1 MTTKTDSPVPDSSRE
16 LFAMLV
22 QRARDGVVIA
32 QDNRYVFANPAM
44 TEMTGYSAEELHASA
59 LLHLFV
65 PEERETLLARLQARL
80 RGESAPLLYE
90 TIFLCKDGSRKPV
103 EVSASLIEYH
113 GRPATLGI
121 LRDISERKRVETELL
136 RKTAELETIFSVF
149 PDMYFRF
156 DGEGTFL
163 DCKMGLSED
172 YFLPP
177 EVFLGKRGRD
187 IMPEEVAT
195 VLDEALKEVSATRKM
210 VLREYSLPIQGE
222 TQFYE
227 ARFVPLHESET
238 IAIIRNITTKHKAH
252 DALRHAHE
260 FQRQILETAATAV
273 FILDT
278 TGVVTMV
285 NQAFCSITGFDRDD
299 VLNKPWRALC
309 GSVRSE
315 LCALLESAPR
325 EPIRQRQT
333 RIFNR
338 DGRELMVLSN
348 INPYHDE
355 GGAILGW
362 IVSFVD
368 VTPLE
373 QARRAAEELARMK
386 SEFLANMSHEIRTPL
401 NGIIGMTGLLLD
413 SPLAGEYRESVES
426 IRACG
431 ETLLGLINDVLD
443 FSSLE
448 AGKIVLERIAF
459 NPREIL
465 DSVRDILEKTTRE
478 KELTARILVA
488 PEVPS
493 RLWGD
498 PTRIRQLLLNFASN
512 AVKFTSSGGYTL
524 ELHVENVDNDFY
536 SLCFQ
541 VTDTGIGIPPEQMHR
556 LFHSFSQVDASTTRR
571 FGGTGLGLVICK
583 RLADLLGGTVEAES
597 CPGKGSTFRF
607 RITLA
612 AAPEPPAK
620 EERLVPYM
628 QEAAAPVCSLRIL
641 LAEDNAVNRK
651 VALRILERAGHRVD
665 VAANGMEALE
675 TFSLFPYDLIL
686 MDCQMPEMDGFAAA
700 RRIRAAEVPDKR
712 HTPIIAMTAFAM
724 EDDRKR
730 CLAEGMDDYL
740 SKPIRSAELLDCV
753 RRWGR
758 KLAPSRVDS
767 TPAAV
772 EPAESP
778 LPPARP
784 GAETTDAPPFDLD
797 VLRAAVEG
805 SEEILR
811 ELIQTFLDDTQRRLA
826 FLHHALE
833 NHNATLLHLHSHT
846 IKGASLQFHALRLSE
861 LAGQLES
868 RVAEIA
874 SPELHPTLARL
885 ETEWERVRKGLETYL
900 TREETEKGRTPP

>member
-1 MTTKTDSPVPDSSRE
+1 
-16 LFAMLV
+16 MLV
-22 QRARDGVVIA
+22 RRARDGIVIV
-32 QDNRYVFANPAM
+32 QDDRYVFANPAM
-44 TEMTGYSAEELHASA
+44 TELTGYSAEEIRATA
-59 LLHLFV
+59 LPHLFV

-80 RGESAPLLYE
+80 RGESVLSLYE

-121 LRDISERKRVETELL
+121 LRDIGERKRVEAKLL
-136 RKTAELETIFSVF
+136 RKTAELETLFSVF

-163 DCKMGLSED
+163 DCKMGFGEFF
-172 YFLPP
+172 FLPP
-177 EVFLGKRGRD
+177 EVFLGKRGCD

-195 VLDEALKEVSATRKM
+195 VLDGALKEVHTTRKM
-210 VLREYSLPIQGE
+210 VLREYSLPVHGE
-222 TQFYE
+222 IQFYE

-238 IAIIRNITTKHKAH
+238 IAIVRNITTKRKAH

-260 FQRQILETAATAV
+260 FQRKILETAATAV
-273 FILDT
+273 FIINT
-278 TGVVTMV
+278 AGMVTMV
-285 NQAFCSITGFDRDD
+285 NDAFCAITGFAREEMLD
-299 VLNKPWRALC
+299 KQWRALC
-309 GSVRSE
+309 GPVRSE
-315 LCALLESAPR
+315 LCALLESAPP

-338 DGRELMVLSN
+338 EGRELMVLSN

-373 QARRAAEELARMK
+373 QARCSAEELAHMK

-431 ETLLGLINDVLD
+431 ETLLNLVNDVLD
-443 FSSLE
+443 FSGLE
-448 AGKIVLERIAF
+448 AGKVILERIAF
-459 NPREIL
+459 DPREIL
-465 DSVRDILEKTTRE
+465 DSVRDMLQKTTRE
-478 KELTARILVA
+478 KGLTARVIVG
-488 PEVPS
+488 PDVPA

-498 PTRIRQLLLNFASN
+498 PNRIRQILVNFASN

-524 ELHVENVDNDFY
+524 ELRVENVDNDFY

-583 RLADLLGGTVEAES
+583 RLAEVLGGTVEAES
-597 CPGKGSTFRF
+597 RPDEGSVFRL
-607 RITLA
+607 RITLT
-612 AAPEPPAK
+612 AAPDSPAE

-665 VAANGMEALE
+665 IAANGMEALE

-700 RRIRAAEVPDKR
+700 RRIRAAEAPENR
-712 HTPIIAMTAFAM
+712 HTPIIAMTTFAR

-740 SKPIRSAELLDCV
+740 SKPIRVAELLDCV

-758 KLAPSRVDS
+758 KLAPSRVDFA
-767 TPAAV
+767 PAAV
-772 EPAESP
+772 EPSM
-778 LPPARP
+778 PAP
-784 GAETTDAPPFDLD
+784 SASEDPFYDLD
-797 VLRAAVEG
+797 PLRAAVEG
-805 SEEILR
+805 DEEVVR
-811 ELIQTFLDDTQRRLA
+811 ELIQTYLQDTRQRIAL
-826 FLHHALE
+826 LHHALDSQD
-833 NHNATLLHLHSHT
+833 AAAFRLHSHT
-846 IKGASLQFHALRLSE
+846 IKGASLQFHARGLSE
-861 LAGQLES
+861 QAGQLES

-874 SPELHPTLARL
+874 SPELRAVLA
-885 ETEWERVRKGLETYL
+885 GLECEWAKVQRGLEAYL
-900 TREETEKGRTPP
+900 VADENR